1 MLEIVQT
8 LLAEEDL
15 TDIWVYTAEAW
26 GLAQADT
33 YLDEI
38 ASAIQT
44 LTEHPQLGPARDD
57 LKKGYRALP
66 VNQHI
71 LFYKVLEDEIQ
82 IIRVLHK
89 SVDVPQHV

>member
-1 MLEIVQT
+1 MLKFVQT
-8 LLAEEDL
+8 VLAEEDL
-15 TDIWVYTAEAW
+15 TDIWVYTAKVW
-26 GLAQADT
+26 SLAQADT

-44 LTEHPQLGPARDD
+44 LTEHPQIGHNRDD
-57 LKKGYRALP
+57 LKKGYRALT

-71 LFYKVLEDEIQ
+71 VFYKVLEDEIQ

-89 SVDVPQHV
+89 CVDVPQHV